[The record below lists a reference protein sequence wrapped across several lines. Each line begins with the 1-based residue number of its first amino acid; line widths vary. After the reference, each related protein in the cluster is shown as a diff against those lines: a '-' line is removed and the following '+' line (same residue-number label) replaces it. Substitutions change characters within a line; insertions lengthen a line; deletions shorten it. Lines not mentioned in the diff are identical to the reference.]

1 VVFWRWILA
10 RVIRLL
16 DQGGTDA
23 RSNATPAAA

>member
-1 VVFWRWILA
+1 M
-10 RVIRLL
+10 RLL